1 MKTILNN
8 LIGHVLI
15 DRLEYLGK
23 RKAIITMDGVQK
35 IQKLKDLL
43 DSFRRHGYIMYIDDY
58 TSNGLQTK
66 ATISLSSQSKP
77 LYENNTN

>member
-15 DRLEYLGK
+15 DRLVYLGK
-23 RKAIITMDGVQK
+23 RKAIITMAGAEK
-35 IQKLKDLL
+35 KHRLKDLL
-43 DSFRRHGYIMYIDDY
+43 DGFGKEGYIINIDDY
-58 TSNGLQTK
+58 TSNGMQTK
-66 ATISLSSQSKP
+66 AKISLTPQSRP